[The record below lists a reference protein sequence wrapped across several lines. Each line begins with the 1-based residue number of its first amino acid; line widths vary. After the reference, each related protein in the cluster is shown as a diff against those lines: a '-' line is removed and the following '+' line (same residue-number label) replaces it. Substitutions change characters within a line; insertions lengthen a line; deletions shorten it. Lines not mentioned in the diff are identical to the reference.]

1 VRVRRLEPAD
11 LGALAAIRSEPGVRR
26 WWGEPQPDDF
36 EAPEHGDLLAIE
48 VDGSL
53 AGAIQ
58 YEEVTDPMYRSAG
71 IDLFLG
77 AHWEGRGLAR
87 EAVGLVVR
95 HLFEARGHHRITI
108 DPAAANERAIRC
120 YEAVGFVRVGI
131 MRQYERAADGTWRDG
146 LLMELL
152 AKTF

>member
-1 VRVRRLEPAD
+1 VRGGRHPVRGGDRPD
-11 LGALAAIRSEPGVRR
+11 V
-26 WWGEPQPDDF
+26 PQR
-36 EAPEHGDLLAIE
+36 GDRPL
-48 VDGSL
+48 
-53 AGAIQ
+53 
-58 YEEVTDPMYRSAG
+58 PRSA
-71 IDLFLG
+71 LG
-77 AHWEGRGLAR
+77 GTGLAR